1 MILVFEDWAVVLEAV
16 KSSGWALEFASDS
29 LRNDDEV
36 VGEAVRFNPWALE
49 LAERLR
55 QSFVLTWESD
65 KRPTKGVESTL
76 PLTWAALKL

>member
-1 MILVFEDWAVVLEAV
+1 MILVFEDRAVVLEAV

-49 LAERLR
+49 LAER
-55 QSFVLTWESD
+55 QSFVLIWESD